1 MSSIK
6 RKNTNGLKIILKCI
20 VCACALFASQR
31 SWSACACAC
40 ACAITFVHILHRTE
54 YLSLT
59 KKKNEEIFFLFCAC
73 YLICHCPIFRHSSW
87 AEVRIHLC
95 FIYSHSE
102 EFVLF
107 RFVGCCLVWLL
118 LFFLF
123 PLMPPKFWMNQNR
136 CQSKR
141 FE

>member
-40 ACAITFVHILHRTE
+40 AITFVHILHRTK

-73 YLICHCPIFRHSSW
+73 CLICHCPIFRHSSW

-107 RFVGCCLVWLL
+107 RFVCYGYVVWFGCCC
-118 LFFLF
+118 FFF
-123 PLMPPKFWMNQNR
+123 FR
-136 CQSKR
+136 
-141 FE
+141 